1 MAATL
6 NEWKESKCNTGSSY
20 CCIAI
25 DNLHPSLRLSS
36 STLTPESITVV
47 TCDGRLLVGILVGHD
62 QVQNLILKDAEERIY
77 SEEDDV
83 EIVPLGLYMIRG
95 DNVALIGEADWK
107 ESDSALRA
115 EPIPVVQQHT
125 V

>member
-6 NEWKESKCNTGSSY
+6 SDWKDK
-20 CCIAI
+20 
-25 DNLHPSLRLSS
+25 
-36 STLTPESITVV
+36 SITVV

-62 QVQNLILKDAEERIY
+62 QVQNLILKDAQERIY
-77 SEEDDV
+77 SEEEDV

-95 DNVALIGEADWK
+95 DNVALVGEADWK
-107 ESDSALRA
+107 EKDSTIRA
-115 EPIPVVQQHT
+115 EPIPAVQQHA